1 MVTRIRT
8 RAHARRPRCA
18 CRGSESPEMSRQT
31 LGYCIIN
38 ARGAAGRTAAPRGG
52 QRRAARAVRPQ
63 RPAAPRAVAEVR
75 RGGVPARG
83 AERCFVGEEGEEGT
97 DVVERGEA
105 GA

>member
-1 MVTRIRT
+1 
-8 RAHARRPRCA
+8 
-18 CRGSESPEMSRQT
+18 PEMSRQT

-105 GA
+105 GADLVPRILRERLHAGGAR